1 MKKIFIVGAAH
12 SGTTI
17 LYKML
22 AYHPDLCWF
31 CQFSQ
36 RRGRLPGRKYIP
48 FSDFYKRQ
56 IRILVSHSWKKGK
69 VHLWIPRPGEAWSI
83 LNFVFQVEDQ
93 EGQKKRFRAI
103 VDNELESWNKKSI
116 IIKNPELSIKME
128 LLQDTF
134 SQNVIFI
141 HIVRDGRAVILSNFH
156 KFRRHYP
163 ESEALDRAISYWCD
177 YMNATIRFQKKTK
190 GSNVLVLRY
199 EDFIKDIHSNLKSV
213 FRLGKLDH
221 KMFDYNRV
229 PVSLSSTNSKWINDQ
244 NSELIERIE
253 ERAFKYL
260 KYFEYL

>member
-1 MKKIFIVGAAH
+1 MKKIFIVGVAH

-22 AYHPDLCWF
+22 AYHPELAWF

-36 RRGRLPGRKYIP
+36 RRGRIPGRKRIP
-48 FSDFYKRQ
+48 FSDFYKRNLSKL
-56 IRILVSHSWKKGK
+56 IKYSWKKGK
-69 VHLWIPRPGEAWSI
+69 TYLWIPRPGEAWSF
-83 LNFVFQVEDQ
+83 LNFAFLAEDQNEQKGRLQTIVED
-93 EGQKKRFRAI
+93 
-103 VDNELESWNKKSI
+103 ELESWKKTNI
-116 IIKNPELSIKME
+116 IIKNPELTMKME

-134 SQNVIFI
+134 SQDAIFI
-141 HIVRDGRAVILSNFH
+141 HIVRDGRAVILSNLH
-156 KFRRHYP
+156 KFQRFYP

-177 YMNATIRFQKKTK
+177 HMDAAIRFKKMTE
-190 GSNVLVLRY
+190 GPNVLVLRY

-221 KMFDYNRV
+221 KIFDYSRV

-244 NSELIERIE
+244 NSVLIERIE